1 MLKLC
6 MKTLQ
11 CVTKV
16 LLFCFEVKNNS
27 NIILKRE
34 IIQHDNVEI
43 AGNLAR
49 KTLRFDEKMKSF

>member
-43 AGNLAR
+43 AGKLAR

>member
-1 MLKLC
+1 MYEDIK
-6 MKTLQ
+6 